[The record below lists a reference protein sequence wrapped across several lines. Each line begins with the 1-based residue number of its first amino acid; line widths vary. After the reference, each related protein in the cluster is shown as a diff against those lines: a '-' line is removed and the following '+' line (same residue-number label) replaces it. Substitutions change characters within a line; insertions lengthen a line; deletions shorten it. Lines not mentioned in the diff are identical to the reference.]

1 MVCAV
6 TALLGYTIGSV
17 IGLLILNEYEKYSY
31 ICFIDRD
38 YKEKVN
44 FVKWLFYRI
53 CNRINETF
61 QLKCT
66 KILFVRLHKKI
77 SPSFF
82 MQSDEIKIQR
92 FAQISSFIFVQT
104 AEKIQQN
111 AGNHL

>member
-1 MVCAV
+1 MVNIHYVFSWNGAFIKISILYKNNFRQITQKEEEKMVCAV

-61 QLKCT
+61 
-66 KILFVRLHKKI
+66 
-77 SPSFF
+77 
-82 MQSDEIKIQR
+82 
-92 FAQISSFIFVQT
+92 
-104 AEKIQQN
+104 
-111 AGNHL
+111 

>member
-6 TALLGYTIGSV
+6 TALLGYTMGSV

-53 CNRINETF
+53 CNRIDETF

-66 KILFVRLHKKI
+66 KIKISKLHKNTFRQI
-77 SPSFF
+77 
-82 MQSDEIKIQR
+82 
-92 FAQISSFIFVQT
+92 AQ
-104 AEKIQQN
+104 KKY
-111 AGNHL
+111 HLYFYAI